1 METVEAEIRKEKGKT
16 AAKRLREKGDIP
28 AIVYGKESGSLPLI
42 LNSKDFRTVLRHLA
56 GKKVLFE
63 LKIKDNDKIL
73 KKKVILKEI
82 QRDLTRDMILHLD
95 FHEVTLGK
103 LIEVNVPITLTGE
116 SPGVKEGGILDQVL
130 REIKIETLPSHI
142 PEEIKIDVSSLK
154 IGDSIYVKDLKIKE
168 TTILTEHSDVAVSVL
183 APRKVEEEAPPVEEA
198 EAEPEVISEA
208 EAEERRKN
216 KEAEKPAEEPEKESD
231 KGKKKKEPDKGKKKK
246 EEKK

>member
-154 IGDSIYVKDLKIKE
+154 IGDSIYVKDLLKIKE

-231 KGKKKKEPDKGKKKK
+231 KGKKKKESDKGKKK

>member
-16 AAKRLREKGDIP
+16 AAKRLREKGGIP
-28 AIVYGKESGSLPLI
+28 AIVYGKENEPLPLI

-63 LKIKDNDKIL
+63 LKIKDNDKII
-73 KKKVILKEI
+73 KKRVILKEI
-82 QRDLTRDMILHLD
+82 QRDLTKDIILHLD

-116 SPGVKEGGILDQVL
+116 SPGVKEGGVLDQVL

-142 PEEIKIDVSSLK
+142 PEEIKVDVSSLK
-154 IGDSIYVKDLKIKE
+154 IGDSLYVKDLKIKE
-168 TTILTEHSDVAVSVL
+168 ITILTEHSDVVVSIL
-183 APRKVEEEAPPVEEA
+183 APRKVEEETPPVEEV
-198 EAEPEVISEA
+198 EAEPEVISEE
-208 EAEERRKN
+208 EAEERRK
-216 KEAEKPAEEPEKESD
+216 KKDAEKPAEEVKEPA
-231 KGKKKKEPDKGKKKK
+231 EPDKGKKKK

>member
-28 AIVYGKESGSLPLI
+28 AVVYGKENGSFPLI

-63 LKIKDNDKIL
+63 LKIKDNDKTI
-73 KKKVILKEI
+73 KKRVILKEI
-82 QRDLTRDMILHLD
+82 QRDLTRDVILHLD

-116 SPGVKEGGILDQVL
+116 SAGVKEGGILDQVL

-142 PEEIKIDVSSLK
+142 PEEIKIDVSPLK
-154 IGDSIYVKDLKIKE
+154 IGDSFYVKDLKTKE
-168 TTILTEHSDVAVSVL
+168 ITILTEPDDVVVSIL
-183 APRKVEEEAPPVEEA
+183 APRKEEEETPAVEEA
-198 EAEPEVISEA
+198 EAEPEVISEE
-208 EAEERRKN
+208 EAEERRKK
-216 KEAEKPAEEPEKESD
+216 KEAEKPAEEVKEPAEKSGKDKKPEK
-231 KGKKKKEPDKGKKKK
+231 K
-246 EEKK
+246 